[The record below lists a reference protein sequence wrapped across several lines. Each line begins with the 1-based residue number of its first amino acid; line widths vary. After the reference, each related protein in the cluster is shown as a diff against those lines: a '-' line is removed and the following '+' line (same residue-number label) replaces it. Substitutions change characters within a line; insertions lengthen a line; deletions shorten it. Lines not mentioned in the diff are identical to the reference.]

1 MIMKMVDGLSI
12 FRHTIDLTIK
22 LTDILENFPKKYKF
36 TLGDRLMDFALDLE
50 ADAALMKKL
59 DYDRELHEKM
69 INKFTYDYYL
79 FKSVFRI
86 VIEKKLIEIKRM
98 TEIVVLLEKIE
109 KLSGIKYD
117 FLELDLIL

>member
-1 MIMKMVDGLSI
+1 MKMVDGLSI

-59 DYDRELHEKM
+59 DYDGELHEKM

>member
-1 MIMKMVDGLSI
+1 MVDGLSI
-12 FRHTIDLTIK
+12 FRHIIDLTIK

>member
-117 FLELDLIL
+117 FLELDLTL

>member
-1 MIMKMVDGLSI
+1 MKMVDGLSI

-36 TLGDRLMDFALDLE
+36 TLGNRLMDFALDLE

-79 FKSVFRI
+79 FKSVFRV